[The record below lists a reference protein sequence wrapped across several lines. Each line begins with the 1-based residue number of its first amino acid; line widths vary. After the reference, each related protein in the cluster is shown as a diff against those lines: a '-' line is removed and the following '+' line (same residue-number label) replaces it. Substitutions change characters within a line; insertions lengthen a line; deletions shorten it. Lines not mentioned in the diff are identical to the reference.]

1 MELMRLERARRQ
13 NLCRRGGKKVFSH
26 AGNWRANHP
35 SGGNDLGEMPNAEH
49 CSRHRSCVPQTG
61 RTDRRDR
68 RRRCVRRWGAVEHLV
83 RCLYGIGRTVLST
96 FAIVNRSPESRQTS
110 SNPGSC
116 IGLDRVENRVAGSVR
131 LLDRDHPDGN
141 YARGS
146 RQLDSAQ
153 STSAFEDR
161 LSHCDG
167 ICFVE

>member
-1 MELMRLERARRQ
+1 MRLERTRRHS
-13 NLCRRGGKKVFSH
+13 LCRRDGKKAFSH
-26 AGNWRANHP
+26 AGNRRANHP
-35 SGGNDLGEMPNAEH
+35 SGGNELGEMPNAEH

-68 RRRCVRRWGAVEHLV
+68 RRVGVRRWGAAEHLV

-116 IGLDRVENRVAGSVR
+116 IGLDRMENRVAGSVR

-141 YARGS
+141 YARRS

-161 LSHCDG
+161 LSHRDG